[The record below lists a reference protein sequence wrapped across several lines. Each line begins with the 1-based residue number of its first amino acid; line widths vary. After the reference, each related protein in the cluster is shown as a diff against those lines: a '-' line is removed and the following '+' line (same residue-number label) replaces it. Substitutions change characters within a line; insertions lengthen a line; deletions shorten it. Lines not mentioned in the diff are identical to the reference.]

1 MKNELKKRQHIGF
14 VAQDVKEAIPEEF
27 ENVVNEDNEYMSI
40 NYGRMCAILWKSHQ
54 EMMDKM
60 EKMEEEIRELKK
72 PKAKAKTKA

>member
-40 NYGRMCAILWKSHQ
+40 NMVVCVPSCGRATKSKWI
-54 EMMDKM
+54 E
-60 EKMEEEIRELKK
+60 
-72 PKAKAKTKA
+72 